1 MPGLFLTM
9 EPANNSQHQS
19 IRNRLVTVLVIVLVT
34 VMILVMAIILLVIVK
49 TVVLSR

>member
-9 EPANNSQHQS
+9 GPANNSQRQS
-19 IRNRLVTVLVIVLVT
+19 ICNRLVTVLVIVLVT

-49 TVVLSR
+49 TVVLCR